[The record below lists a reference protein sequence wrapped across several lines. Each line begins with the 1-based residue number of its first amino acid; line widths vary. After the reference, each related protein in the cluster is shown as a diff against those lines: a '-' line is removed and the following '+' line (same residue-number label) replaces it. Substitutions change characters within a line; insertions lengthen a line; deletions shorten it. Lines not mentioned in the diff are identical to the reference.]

1 MTINEMRKLHNISAV
16 IVCFFPEIEIFR
28 NCLDSLSDQIR
39 TIYLVDNTPGGYR
52 ELKREAFKYK
62 NVKIMYLYNN
72 YGIAYA
78 QNVGIK
84 KALENNTEYILI
96 SDQDTVYPP
105 DFVEKM
111 LHCFEKDKVAAAG
124 PLFIDAHTGKV
135 QFFIK
140 KGLIGFKKI
149 YPRSGKH
156 DVLQLIASG
165 TIINAKFI
173 PEIGLMKEELFI
185 DWVDM
190 EWYWRAVKKG
200 YKIIGNA
207 DVVVV
212 HRLGDKIKKLG
223 YRFFYIK
230 SSLRYYYITRNCV
243 YLSLRCSSLDAIFK
257 IGLFLRSFRYILGFS
272 IFIEPHFKNLK
283 YTLKGFY
290 HGIIG
295 KLGKLDE
302 KH

>member
-1 MTINEMRKLHNISAV
+1 MSKIFGIIVTYKPDILILEKCIHSLVNQLNKITI
-16 IVCFFPEIEIFR
+16 
-28 NCLDSLSDQIR
+28 
-39 TIYLVDNTPGGYR
+39 VDNTPNGNNSLER
-52 ELKREAFKYK
+52 FKNFP
-62 NVKIMYLYNN
+62 NVEIIYLGDN

-84 KALENNTEYILI
+84 KALEEGADFILL
-96 SDQDTVYPP
+96 SDQDTIYPL
-105 DFVEKM
+105 DYVEKM
-111 LHCFEKDKVAAAG
+111 LECFKEDIVAAAG

-135 QFFIK
+135 QFFVK
-140 KGLIGFKKI
+140 KGLIRFKKI
-149 YPRSGKH
+149 YPKTGKH
-156 DVLQLIASG
+156 EVLQIIASG
-165 TIINAKFI
+165 TIINAKSI
-173 PEIGLMKEELFI
+173 QEIGLMKEELFI

-190 EWYWRAVKKG
+190 EWCWRAVKKG

-243 YLSLRCSSLDAIFK
+243 YLSLRCSSLDAILK

-302 KH
+302 EH

>member
-1 MTINEMRKLHNISAV
+1 MSKVYGVVVTYKPNVEILEKCINSLTNQVAKLI
-16 IVCFFPEIEIFR
+16 I
-28 NCLDSLSDQIR
+28 
-39 TIYLVDNTPGGYR
+39 VDNTPGKCQLLENFR
-52 ELKREAFKYK
+52 KMQDVEI
-62 NVKIMYLYNN
+62 VYLNDN

-84 KALENNTEYILI
+84 KALEEEADFVLL
-96 SDQDTVYPP
+96 SDQDTIYPL
-105 DFVEKM
+105 DYVEKM
-111 LHCFEKDKVAAAG
+111 LECFKNDKVAAAG

-135 QFFIK
+135 HSFVK

-149 YPRSGKH
+149 YPKTGKH
-156 DVLQLIASG
+156 EVLQLIASG

-190 EWYWRAVKKG
+190 EWCWRAVKKG

-212 HRLGDKIKKLG
+212 HRLGDKIRKLG
-223 YRFFYIK
+223 RRVFYIR
-230 SSLRYYYITRNCV
+230 SPIRHYYITRNCV
-243 YLSLRCSSLDAIFK
+243 YLSLRCNSLDTLFK

-272 IFIEPHFKNLK
+272 IFMEPHFENLK

-290 HGIIG
+290 HGLIG

-302 KH
+302 EH

>member
-1 MTINEMRKLHNISAV
+1 MSKVYGVVVTYKPNVEILEKCINSLANQVAKLI
-16 IVCFFPEIEIFR
+16 I
-28 NCLDSLSDQIR
+28 
-39 TIYLVDNTPGGYR
+39 VDNTPGECQLLENFR
-52 ELKREAFKYK
+52 KMQ
-62 NVKIMYLYNN
+62 NVEIVYLNDN

-84 KALENNTEYILI
+84 KALEEEADFILL
-96 SDQDTVYPP
+96 SDQDTIYPL
-105 DFVEKM
+105 DYIEKM
-111 LHCFEKDKVAAAG
+111 LECFKDDKVAAVG
-124 PLFIDAHTGKV
+124 PLFIDAHTDKV

-149 YPRSGKH
+149 YPKTGKH
-156 DVLQLIASG
+156 EVLQLIASG

-190 EWYWRAVKKG
+190 EWCWRAVKKG

-207 DVVVV
+207 DVV
-212 HRLGDKIKKLG
+212 IKHFHGKKSIRFLTKNITLKSCIRNYYTIRNGIYLALHSNILDG
-223 YRFFYIK
+223 YRRT
-230 SSLRYYYITRNCV
+230 L
-243 YLSLRCSSLDAIFK
+243 
-257 IGLFLRSFRYILGFS
+257 LFLKTFRNIFLFS
-272 IFIEPHFKNLK
+272 LLSNNFLLNLK

-290 HGIIG
+290 HGLIG

-302 KH
+302 EH

>member
-1 MTINEMRKLHNISAV
+1 MSKVYGV
-16 IVCFFPEIEIFR
+16 IVTYKPNVEVLEKCV
-28 NCLDSLSDQIR
+28 NSLVNQVHKLI
-39 TIYLVDNTPGGYR
+39 IVDNTLGKCQLLENFR
-52 ELKREAFKYK
+52 KTQNIEI
-62 NVKIMYLYNN
+62 VYLNDN

-84 KALENNTEYILI
+84 KALEEGADFILL
-96 SDQDTVYPP
+96 SDQDTIYPL
-105 DFVEKM
+105 DYVEKM
-111 LHCFEKDKVAAAG
+111 LECFKKGKVAAAG

-135 QFFIK
+135 QFFVK

-149 YPRSGKH
+149 YPKTGKH
-156 DVLQLIASG
+156 EVLQLIASG

-190 EWYWRAVKKG
+190 EWCWRAVKKG

-207 DVVVV
+207 DVV
-212 HRLGDKIKKLG
+212 IKHFHGEKSKKFLTKNITLKSCIRNYYTIRNG
-223 YRFFYIK
+223 IYLALHSNVLDSYRRT
-230 SSLRYYYITRNCV
+230 L
-243 YLSLRCSSLDAIFK
+243 
-257 IGLFLRSFRYILGFS
+257 LFLKTFRNIFLFS
-272 IFIEPHFKNLK
+272 LLSNNFLLNLK

-290 HGIIG
+290 HGLIG

-302 KH
+302 EH